1 MTAHSRRAVL
11 TAAASTLGLS
21 AASVRAQ
28 PATEATSWRI
38 ATVTPNG
45 FPMVYDAV
53 ADFAQSASA
62 MSAGRLRFE
71 LIEPAA
77 NGGAAG
83 LLKLVSEGKFD
94 AAHATAHYY
103 AEDIPAIDYFTAV
116 PFGLT
121 AIENHGWM
129 TQGGGMTLFERILAS
144 RGVVP
149 MIGGNTSV
157 QMGGWFAKEIKTAGD
172 FRGVR
177 IRLNGLPARVLQ
189 ALGASTVEVGFGQIG
204 AAFQSGKIDA
214 ADIIGP
220 WVDQPLGIGRFAPFY
235 YAPWHE
241 PDVCMHLFFN
251 KKRFDALSD
260 DLKAIMRNAAD
271 AVSLR
276 SIARA
281 QYRNA
286 VAMKALEQS
295 GTQVRRF
302 PTDVI
307 RTLKRVTAG
316 LLESDRKRDAD
327 SRAVIDSFWSYI
339 GVIDAYARLT
349 DALVIEQ
356 R

>member
-1 MTAHSRRAVL
+1 MTAHSRRAAL
-11 TAAASTLGLS
+11 AAAASTLGLS
-21 AASVRAQ
+21 ATSLRAQ
-28 PATEATSWRI
+28 PAAEAATWRI

-45 FPMVYDAV
+45 FPLVYDAV
-53 ADFAQSASA
+53 ADFA
-62 MSAGRLRFE
+62 
-71 LIEPAA
+71 
-77 NGGAAG
+77 
-83 LLKLVSEGKFD
+83 
-94 AAHATAHYY
+94 
-103 AEDIPAIDYFTAV
+103 AV

-129 TQGGGMTLFERILAS
+129 TQGGGMKLFEQILAP

-149 MIGGNTSV
+149 MIGGNTNV
-157 QMGGWFAKEIKTAGD
+157 QMGGWFAKEIKTVED

-177 IRLNGLPARVLQ
+177 IRLSGLPARVLKE
-189 ALGASTVEVGFGQIG
+189 LGASTVAVGFGQIG
-204 AAFQSGKIDA
+204 EAFQSGKIDA

-220 WVDQPLGIGRFAPFY
+220 WVDQPLGIERFAPFY

-251 KKRFDALSD
+251 KKRFDALSE
-260 DLKAIMRNAAD
+260 DLKAIVRQAAD

-286 VAMKALEQS
+286 TAMKVLEQG
-295 GTQVRRF
+295 GTKLRRF
-302 PTDVI
+302 PADVI
-307 RTLKRVTAG
+307 RTLKRVTAE
-316 LLESDRKRDAD
+316 LLESERNRDAD
-327 SRAVIDSFWSYI
+327 SRAVIDSFRSYI
-339 GVIDAYARLT
+339 GAVDGYARLT

>member
-1 MTAHSRRAVL
+1 MTAHGRRAML
-11 TAAASTLGLS
+11 TAAASTLGL
-21 AASVRAQ
+21 ATTRLHAQ
-28 PATEATSWRI
+28 PASETITWRL

-45 FPMVYDAV
+45 FPLVYDAV
-53 ADFAQSASA
+53 ADFAQSVGA

-71 LIEPAA
+71 LVEPAA
-77 NGGAAG
+77 NGGAGG

-116 PFGLT
+116 PFGLS

-129 TQGGGMTLFERILAS
+129 TQGGGMKLFEQILAP

-149 MIGGNTSV
+149 LIGGNTSV
-157 QMGGWFAKEIKTAGD
+157 QMGGWFAKEIKTTED

-177 IRLNGLPARVLQ
+177 IRLNGLPARVLK
-189 ALGASTVEVGFGQIG
+189 ALGASTFEVGFGQIA
-204 AAFQSGKIDA
+204 AAFESGKIDA

-220 WVDQPLGIGRFAPFY
+220 WVDQPLGIARFAPFY

-241 PDVCMHLFFN
+241 PDVCMHLFIN
-251 KKRFDALSD
+251 KKRFDALGD
-260 DLKAIMRNAAD
+260 DLKAIVRHAAD

-276 SIARA
+276 SMARA

-286 VAMKALEQS
+286 LALKALEQG
-295 GTQVRRF
+295 GTKVRRF
-302 PTDVI
+302 PAEVI
-307 RTLKRVTAG
+307 RTLKRVTAE
-316 LLESDRKRDAD
+316 LLEADRKRDAD
-327 SRAVIDSFWSYI
+327 SRAVIDSLRSYL
-339 GVIDAYARLT
+339 GVIDGYARLT